1 MSGTDVLSELIER
14 LRQLSNDG
22 ISPSQNITQ
31 MLRQAERWLQLIRLV
46 DFSSAYNSAGEEFRY
61 CLA

>member
-14 LRQLSNDG
+14 LRQLSNGG

-46 DFSSAYNSAGEEFRY
+46 DFSSAYNSAWEEFRY